1 MIIKS
6 KRSMKLYS
14 SSSPSELIISKSF
27 DKGSSFRYVN
37 ISSSYMGYYEL
48 HSYRIKVIDNDNEEF
63 DIEAYRIQNTKEI
76 FVKGILGTELRE
88 RTTWKEAFEGDCP
101 IVV

>member
-6 KRSMKLYS
+6 KKPIKLYS
-14 SSSPSELIISKSF
+14 SSSPNELIITKSF
-27 DKGSSFRYVN
+27 EEGTNFRYVN

-48 HSYRIKVIDNDNEEF
+48 HSYRIKVIDSNNEEF